1 MVEIWIRHI
10 PPINGRLKLSFDG
23 SRIES
28 KRASR
33 WVIRDPNGIIKM
45 VECIYLSKS

>member
-1 MVEIWIRHI
+1 MDEKWICRI
-10 PPINGRLKLSFDG
+10 PPINGRLTLNFDG

-33 WVIRDPNGIIKM
+33 WVIGDPNGIIKM
-45 VECIYLSKS
+45 VECIYLSKP